1 MMGHGAGVGNRGKFL
16 VSVEPNGGLMDNRA
30 SLLAGSRTK
39 EFPRLNYRKGAL
51 LVPWADKSHDTW
63 LKSYRTLG

>member
-1 MMGHGAGVGNRGKFL
+1 
-16 VSVEPNGGLMDNRA
+16 MDNGA

-51 LVPWADKSHDTW
+51 IIPWADKSYDTW